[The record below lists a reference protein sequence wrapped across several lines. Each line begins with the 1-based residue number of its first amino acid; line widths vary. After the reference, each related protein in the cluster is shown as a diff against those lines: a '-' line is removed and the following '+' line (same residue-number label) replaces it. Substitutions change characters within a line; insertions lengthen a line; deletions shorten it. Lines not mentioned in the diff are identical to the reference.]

1 MMLGTSRLPHAA
13 CLYVATFL
21 STMADTA
28 NKESF
33 VVPRFLAIATL
44 VCAGLLP
51 LVVIVSWLGDPRQPF
66 AFVMGL
72 ALLGI
77 GAWLTV
83 TRRHARRIVGAILA
97 VLGIAFLAWTL
108 LRDVPALLTMIAL
121 AFGAVT
127 LGLTALSRSADD
139 DAPAQAWTASRPV
152 LICNPKSG
160 GGKVVSFNIAE
171 QARAKG
177 VEVVTLQEGLD
188 LEELT
193 TNAIARGAD
202 CLGMA
207 GGDGSQALVAA
218 LAVEHGIPFVV
229 ISAGTRNHFALDLG
243 LDRDNPDSGLVAF
256 TDGVLRTI
264 DYATVNGQLFV
275 NNVSFDLY
283 ASIVENDSYRDAKL
297 QTTLNVLPEVL
308 AADTDP
314 YDMHFR
320 LPSGEEVL
328 GTIVL
333 LVSNNPYITGGLL
346 GIGQRPTLDSGQLGG
361 LVITGAAA
369 ATPTTPSDESTESR
383 SRGALQRFTATEL
396 QVTSSSLE
404 IAVGIDG
411 ETVHVSTP
419 VELVS
424 HPKGLTMLVPPD
436 SIHVGRVRSREAEGL
451 AGIWRIALSKA

>member
-1 MMLGTSRLPHAA
+1 MTEITNWER
-13 CLYVATFL
+13 
-21 STMADTA
+21 
-28 NKESF
+28 F
-33 VVPRFLAIATL
+33 VVPRFLAIAAL
-44 VCAGLLP
+44 VCTALFP
-51 LVVIVSWLGDPRQPF
+51 IVVIISWLGDPRQPL
-66 AFVMGL
+66 ALVVGL

-83 TRRHARRIVGAILA
+83 SRRRARRIVGVVLAAI
-97 VLGIAFLAWTL
+97 GIAFLVWTL

-121 AFGAVT
+121 AIGAIA
-127 LGLTALSRSADD
+127 LGLTALARSADD
-139 DAPAQAWTASRPV
+139 DTPAQAWTPSRPV

-160 GGKVVSFNIAE
+160 GGKVVSFKIAE
-171 QARAKG
+171 QAKAQG
-177 VEVVTLQEGLD
+177 VEVVTLQEDLD
-188 LEELT
+188 LEELARD
-193 TNAIARGAD
+193 AIASGAD

-218 LAVEHGIPFVV
+218 VAVEHGIPFVV

-243 LDRDNPDSGLVAF
+243 LDRDKPHSGLVAF
-256 TDGVLRTI
+256 TNGVLRTI
-264 DYATVNGQLFV
+264 DYATVNGKLFV
-275 NNVSFDLY
+275 NNVSFGLY

-297 QTTLNVLPEVL
+297 QTTLDVLPEVL

-320 LPSGEEVL
+320 LPSGEEVS
-328 GTIVL
+328 GSIVL
-333 LVSNNPYITGGLL
+333 LVSNNPYITDALL
-346 GIGQRPTLDSGQLGG
+346 GLGQRPALDSGQLGG
-361 LVITGAAA
+361 LVITGPAAV
-369 ATPTTPSDESTESR
+369 TPTTPSDESTESR

-436 SIHVGRVRSREAEGL
+436 SIHVARVRSREAEGL
-451 AGIWRIALSKA
+451 AGIWRIALGKA

>member
-1 MMLGTSRLPHAA
+1 MTEITNR
-13 CLYVATFL
+13 
-21 STMADTA
+21 
-28 NKESF
+28 ERF
-33 VVPRFLAIATL
+33 VVPRFLAIAAL
-44 VCAGLLP
+44 VCTALFP
-51 LVVIVSWLGDPRQPF
+51 IVVIISWLGDPRQPL
-66 AFVMGL
+66 ALVVGL

-83 TRRHARRIVGAILA
+83 SRRRARRIVGVILA
-97 VLGIAFLAWTL
+97 VLGIAFLVWTL

-121 AFGAVT
+121 AIGAVA
-127 LGLTALSRSADD
+127 LGLTALARSADD
-139 DAPAQAWTASRPV
+139 DAPSQAWTPSRPV

-160 GGKVVSFNIAE
+160 GGKVVSFKIAE
-171 QARAKG
+171 QAKAQG

-188 LEELT
+188 LEELARD
-193 TNAIARGAD
+193 AIARGAD

-218 LAVEHGIPFVV
+218 VAVEHGIPFVV

-256 TDGVLRTI
+256 TNGVLRTI
-264 DYATVNGQLFV
+264 DYATVNGKLFV
-275 NNVSFDLY
+275 NNVSFGLY

-297 QTTLNVLPEVL
+297 QTTLDVLPDVL

-320 LPSGEEVL
+320 LPSDEEVS
-328 GTIVL
+328 GSIVL
-333 LVSNNPYITGGLL
+333 LVSNNPYITDGLL
-346 GIGQRPTLDSGQLGG
+346 GLGQRPELDSGQLGG
-361 LVITGAAA
+361 LVITGPAA
-369 ATPTTPSDESTESR
+369 ATPASPSHESTESR
-383 SRGALQRFTATEL
+383 SRGGLQRFTATEL
-396 QVTSSSLE
+396 QVTSSSPE

-424 HPKGLTMLVPPD
+424 HPRGLTMLVPPD
-436 SIHVGRVRSREAEGL
+436 SVHVARVRSHEAEGL
-451 AGIWRIALSKA
+451 AGVWRLALGRT